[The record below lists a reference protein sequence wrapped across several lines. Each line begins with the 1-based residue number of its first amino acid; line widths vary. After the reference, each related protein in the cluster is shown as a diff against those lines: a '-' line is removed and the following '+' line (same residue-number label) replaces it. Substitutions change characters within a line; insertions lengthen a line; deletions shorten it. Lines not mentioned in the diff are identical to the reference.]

1 MSNIRVELNHDG
13 VREFL
18 HSPELIALLRGYAD
32 SAAAQLG
39 EGYKADT
46 YNAGTRSI
54 ASVYA
59 DTDEARK
66 KNLENNAILKAV
78 LANGD

>member
-13 VREFL
+13 IREYL
-18 HSPELIALLRGYAD
+18 HTPELLALLKGYAD
-32 SAAAQLG
+32 EAAAQLG
-39 EGYKADT
+39 EGYEAET
-46 YNAGTRSI
+46 YHASSRNI